1 MKLLLIEDNQKASD
15 WLCQGLREAG
25 FVVDSVTDG
34 RDGLHLALSQNYALI
49 VLDIMLPGM
58 DGWQVLRSLRTA
70 RATPVIC
77 LTARD
82 SVNDRVKGLELGA
95 NDYLVK
101 PFSFAE
107 LLARIRAQLRQNH
120 PTQAVLTVGDLVM
133 DSVRQMASRQGES
146 VALTRREFALL
157 WLLASR
163 RGEIVPRTL
172 IASEVWGINFDSET
186 NTVDVAIRRLRRKID
201 DPYEPKLIDTVRGM
215 GYRLAEPGE
224 PHA

>member
-25 FVVDSVTDG
+25 FVVDSVQDG
-34 RDGLHLALSQNYALI
+34 RDGLHLALNHPYALI

-82 SVNDRVKGLELGA
+82 SIDDRVKGLELGA

-120 PTQAVLTVGDLVM
+120 PAEAVLTVGDLVM
-133 DSVRQMASRQGES
+133 DSVRQTASRQGEAVS
-146 VALTRREFALL
+146 LTRREFALL

-201 DPYEPKLIDTVRGM
+201 DPYEPKLIATVRGM
-215 GYRLAEPGE
+215 GYRLLWPDEPN
-224 PHA
+224 A